1 MNGLSWPGSLF
12 NPATDPTPLSG
23 WEILA
28 GPLGLL
34 AFLPLVP
41 LIRIVARRNRRA
53 ALIAGGLVWLIATT
67 GPSAGVLLV
76 AVLLASSFVAML
88 GRLTRSGRIGRRT
101 ATAAIW
107 LGLHLMAL
115 PLWWFPH
122 ALLDYGWQPGRMAP
136 LHAMGLSYFLLRLIA
151 WGVEF
156 ARNPAQPLRPL
167 DTVCWLLYPPCMRIG
182 PLLSRERFIERLDDW
197 RPNEKPAW
205 REVGQRL
212 GLALLGLVL
221 LLIVTKNTIMVSP
234 GRPDFFSTP
243 QDYPTRHLLRVFY
256 LIPVQIYLF
265 LWTYNE
271 IAAGLSIWLGIR
283 VDNNFDWLPTATSVR
298 DFWRRWHITVGVWL
312 RKYIYIPLGG
322 NRGFGPLNYL
332 AVFLYCGLWHGAAW
346 SFVAWGASQ
355 ALALSVQRGWDTF
368 WSRRENSKRPS
379 GPLWTGFCWVST
391 LHYQLAT
398 IVIFAD
404 FEHVGSRL
412 LPELARRLFQ

>member
-1 MNGLSWPGSLF
+1 MNGLTWPGSLF

-41 LIRIVARRNRRA
+41 LIRLVARRNRRA
-53 ALIAGGLVWLIATT
+53 ALIAGGLVWLVGTT
-67 GPSAGVLLV
+67 GPSAGVLLA
-76 AVLLASSFVAML
+76 AVLLASGFVAML
-88 GRLTRSGRIGRRT
+88 GGLTRSGRIGPRT
-101 ATAAIW
+101 AIAATWI
-107 LGLHLMAL
+107 GLHLMAL

-122 ALLDYGWQPGRMAP
+122 SLLEYGWQPGRMAP

-182 PLLSRERFIERLDDW
+182 PVLSREQFLERFDAWHPSE
-197 RPNEKPAW
+197 PPAW

-212 GLALLGLVL
+212 GLALLGLAL
-221 LLIVTKNTIMVSP
+221 LAIVTKNSIVVPP
-234 GRPDFFSTP
+234 GGPDFFSSP
-243 QDYPTRHLLRVFY
+243 ESYSTRHLVRVFY
-256 LIPVQIYLF
+256 LIPIQIYLF

-283 VDNNFDWLPTATSVR
+283 VDNNFNWLPRATSVR
-298 DFWRRWHITVGVWL
+298 DFWLRWHITVGAWL

-322 NRGFGPLNYL
+322 NRGFVPLNYA
-332 AVFLYCGLWHGAAW
+332 AVFLYCGLWHGASW

-355 ALALSVQRGWDTF
+355 ALALTVQRWWDMLCT
-368 WSRRENSKRPS
+368 RDGVYKGPS
-379 GPLWTGFCWVST
+379 GPIWTAFCWLAT

-398 IVIFAD
+398 IIMFAD
-404 FEHVGSRL
+404 FDHIASRL
-412 LPELARRLFQ
+412 LPELIGRLFG